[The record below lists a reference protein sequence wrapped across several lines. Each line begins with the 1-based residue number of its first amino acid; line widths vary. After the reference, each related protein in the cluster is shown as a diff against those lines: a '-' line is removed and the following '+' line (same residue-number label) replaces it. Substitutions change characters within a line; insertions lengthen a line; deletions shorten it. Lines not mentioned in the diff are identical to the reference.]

1 MGGSLGDLT
10 IDRVSA
16 GRSEMAV
23 KGGEASM
30 VTRGNKG
37 GTRVMQNRMSL
48 LKLAQLAL
56 LGMLFASSQVLG
68 QDPVKVASKNVKVVY
83 ENHRLRVIEVRI
95 KPGEKLPMHSHPAH
109 LILTL
114 SDFKGKY
121 LRTTGEARI
130 FEGKPSAWTWTEPI
144 THSSENVGTT
154 EIHAFAIELKDPPR
168 RSVKSPEAVDS
179 NKK

>member
-1 MGGSLGDLT
+1 
-10 IDRVSA
+10 
-16 GRSEMAV
+16 
-23 KGGEASM
+23 
-30 VTRGNKG
+30 
-37 GTRVMQNRMSL
+37 MQNRMSL

-121 LRTTGEARI
+121 LRTTGKVRF